1 MTKKYS
7 EIVCVIDRSG
17 SMSSIKSDAIGGFNS
32 FLAAQK
38 KVKGEAT
45 LTYVQFDTEYEMI
58 HENKPLKKVPKLTDK
73 TYVPRGCTALLDAIG
88 KTINDVSGRIGKL
101 KKTQKPKKVIFAI
114 MTDGLENSSREF
126 KRDQINRMITDKK
139 NDEKW
144 EFIFLAANQDAIQE
158 GMSMGIAAKDSFN
171 FNATPKGTRAAF
183 DSLSCRSTAYRN

>member
-32 FLAAQK
+32 FLAEQK

-45 LTYVQFDTEYEMI
+45 LTLVQFDTEYEMI
-58 HENKPLKKVPKLTDK
+58 HENKPLKKVPKLHDG

-88 KTINDVSGRIGKL
+88 KTINEVSDRVGKL

-114 MTDGLENSSREF
+114 LTDGMENSSREF
-126 KRDQINRMITDKK
+126 KRDQIHKMISDKK
-139 NDEKW
+139 DADKW

-171 FNATPKGTRAAF
+171 FQATPTGTRSAYGNM
-183 DSLSCRSTAYRN
+183 SCNVKSYRN